1 MLQSRSGSRLPEQVD
16 RHRLIAIVIG
26 ILLRSDSWSHA
37 VCIPDAY
44 PYPWRDHGPFVMLIE
59 RMGHLRFCSC
69 IRCGLTQ
76 VTQKE
81 RKKMNS
87 ENTSLA
93 EGSITKLRKALQTN
107 AEFYH
112 AAAINSAHGAI
123 ASILRMRAQ
132 ERMELAEELDDESAQ
147 ITLPQRSDGG
157 DGLLPALRRGWLTIS
172 AGMTIASKNVD
183 KRVLQEAQE
192 ADARL
197 IGTYQEVLADDTLPQ
212 NVCKQIA
219 AQYEQVQATYA
230 FTGTRLNRQFDSM
243 VMGLF
248 ARQGDLRTAMRAL
261 HTAGVEQEQIAVIGN
276 EAVVENILGDRKA
289 ELASSSAG
297 VAAIGGTLLGGF
309 LGFMAGLGTVML
321 PGIGSVLAVSA
332 TATVVGSTAIGAG
345 IGAAQASFLG
355 VLLGF
360 GVAEEDTHRYATG
373 VKNGE
378 LLLAVQVPADF
389 SAGVA
394 ETLRNQNAMDVS
406 VRVDEHLQEAESP

>member
-1 MLQSRSGSRLPEQVD
+1 
-16 RHRLIAIVIG
+16 
-26 ILLRSDSWSHA
+26 
-37 VCIPDAY
+37 
-44 PYPWRDHGPFVMLIE
+44 
-59 RMGHLRFCSC
+59 
-69 IRCGLTQ
+69 
-76 VTQKE
+76 
-81 RKKMNS
+81 MNS
-87 ENTSLA
+87 ANTKLVD
-93 EGSITKLRKALQTN
+93 EPITKLQKALEAN

-112 AAAINSAHGAI
+112 AAAINSAHEAI

-147 ITLPQRSDGG
+147 TSVPPPG

-172 AGMTIASKNVD
+172 AGMTIATNNVD
-183 KRVLQEAQE
+183 KRVLEEAQE

-197 IGTYQEVLADDTLPQ
+197 LETYRAVLADETLPEALRGR
-212 NVCKQIA
+212 IA

-243 VMGLF
+243 VLGLF
-248 ARQGDLRTAMRAL
+248 TQKEDMRDAIAAL
-261 HTAGVEQEQIAVIGN
+261 QTAGVEKGQIAVIGN
-276 EAVVENILGDRKA
+276 EEVVEKVLGDRKA
-289 ELASSSAG
+289 DLASSSAG
-297 VAAIGGTLLGGF
+297 VAAIGGTVLGGL

-332 TATVVGSTAIGAG
+332 AATVVGSTAIGAG

-360 GVAEEDTHRYATG
+360 GVAEEDTHRYTAG
-373 VKNGE
+373 VKNGD

-394 ETLRNQNAMDVS
+394 ETLRNHNGSDVS
-406 VRVDEHLQEAESP
+406 ARVDEHLQQAEAR